1 MAVIKQV
8 KSFIDKVLLY
18 FSLTLLTAMVLIILY
33 QVFARQVLHSTPS
46 WSEELSR
53 VLFVW
58 VSFLG
63 IAYGFKERLHIA
75 VGLVV
80 DRFPEKV
87 QDTIDFITKGIIVIF
102 GLILLIYGWKFAVLM
117 GYSTLPGIKLPSSYL
132 YAIIPV
138 TGFFITINGIEL
150 FFKKGLHQDFDAM

>member
-80 DRFPEKV
+80 ARFLEIV
-87 QDTIDFITKGIIVIF
+87 IDMIDFITTRIFVIL
-102 GLILLIYGWKFAVLM
+102 GLLSMI
-117 GYSTLPGIKLPSSYL
+117 
-132 YAIIPV
+132 
-138 TGFFITINGIEL
+138 
-150 FFKKGLHQDFDAM
+150 